1 MSWVVLRL
9 ILFPWLVVF
18 YTREYI
24 RFSAAA
30 QTYFNLVLITPV
42 LHSVVTAMSV
52 MWTIEML
59 KKQFGKSKQTEKK
72 KP

>member
-1 MSWVVLRL
+1 MD
-9 ILFPWLVVF
+9 
-18 YTREYI
+18 
-24 RFSAAA
+24 A

-59 KKQFGKSKQTEKK
+59 KKQFGKSKQTDKK